1 MKRFSNVG
9 GGGILKLFNQVC
21 RSCKNKAICYNGDV
35 GCHNYKEALEMKK
48 GFTLAEVLVTL
59 GIIGVVSAMTVPT
72 LMQNYQRKSYV
83 TQLHKVYNEL
93 QQALL
98 QYQTDRNALN
108 YREAGLNSI
117 DAIRNFVTSYFKV
130 VNDCGT
136 DIDPCFARDYKD
148 LQGSETKNLFESNTI
163 YKYVLANGAAITVEA
178 PDTNG
183 NFTVHVDINSTN
195 GPNIMG
201 RDLFALKIYNNG
213 IIDDSDS
220 SGTLTAPLSNE
231 KREELFQSLCNTA
244 GGDWWGCFGKI
255 LNDNWEM
262 TY

>member
-1 MKRFSNVG
+1 
-9 GGGILKLFNQVC
+9 
-21 RSCKNKAICYNGDV
+21 
-35 GCHNYKEALEMKK
+35 
-48 GFTLAEVLVTL
+48 
-59 GIIGVVSAMTVPT
+59 MTVPT
-72 LMQNYQRKSYV
+72 LMQNHQRKTYV

-93 QQALL
+93 QQALM

-108 YREAGLNSI
+108 YKEAGLNSS
-117 DAIRNFVTSYFKV
+117 DAVRNFVKTYFKV

-136 DIDPCFARDYKD
+136 DVEPCFAKDYHD
-148 LQGSETKNLFESNTI
+148 MHGTNYVNLLKGDT
-163 YKYVLANGAAITVEA
+163 YKYVLASGAAINIEA
-178 PDTNG
+178 PDVNG
-183 NFTVHVDINSTN
+183 NLTAHIDINSSN

-213 IIDDSDS
+213 LIDDSDS
-220 SGTLTAPLSNE
+220 NGTLTAPLSTE
-231 KREELFQSLCNTA
+231 KREELFQTLCNTA